1 MGYKKHCNKCD
12 KAVVNEPDEEDRSV
26 DDAPPDPPAFLQQ
39 LQGQYWQYDN
49 AEPPNP
55 PVQAP
60 PQLPII
66 GIQQAVPQLSLSDTF
81 LLTAQLPQIDDEV
94 LSAANKAAFRAAVA
108 TAAQAYMNS
117 PSEATL
123 LDLLLLPKVGLSR
136 RIATTNQQI
145 AELQHGRRATLITS
159 LVAKAVEHPRKQQ
172 TPRQPDAPL
181 SNTETAKVTKLLQR
195 GMVRKAALL
204 LKRGGGV
211 ARVTPEVIQAMQAKH
226 PPGVQQPFGDRIGNA
241 PPVLA
246 ETSWEALDQ
255 AVQDLDLQSSAG
267 ISGWTPRLLQMCY
280 GNTADNTPL
289 RQCLHMLMQQML
301 AGDAPGASM
310 LCTSRLTPLQQDP
323 DKIRPVAC
331 GELFYR
337 LLTRV
342 LLRLVPHTQALL
354 PIQLGVGSPG
364 GVEPIIVALQQE
376 LDSMTPTSDPRYVYS
391 LDITNA
397 FNAVSRVAIADA
409 TYQHCPGLF
418 RLVKWAY
425 NHSSPLVMLK
435 DDHSVATIMSAE
447 GVRQGDPLS
456 PLLFSMTMRRKLQ
469 SITDTVT
476 QHGETVLAYLD
487 DVTITSSRHDLL
499 EAIAAVFN
507 GPNGAHDGL
516 VLNMTKSRC
525 EDLTQ
530 PEGITTLGTRLGDVQ
545 ARRTFITSPLDEVR
559 KLARRLR
566 ELPSQQ
572 GFILLRLSIATQMKH
587 LLRSLDTSDLTTE
600 LQALDTI
607 LFDTMDHFR
616 GVPPDTVR
624 PPRIERIYSLP
635 LSLGGCGIASAVEVA
650 PHARAACVSASKH
663 LLQLIDDKINH
674 RANDVETI
682 PPPSQHDLLKVVYK
696 EEVNQFLTTLSLPER
711 VSFVDTASKIG
722 TAWVHRPDQ

>member
-1 MGYKKHCNKCD
+1 
-12 KAVVNEPDEEDRSV
+12 
-26 DDAPPDPPAFLQQ
+26 
-39 LQGQYWQYDN
+39 
-49 AEPPNP
+49 
-55 PVQAP
+55 
-60 PQLPII
+60 
-66 GIQQAVPQLSLSDTF
+66 
-81 LLTAQLPQIDDEV
+81 
-94 LSAANKAAFRAAVA
+94 
-108 TAAQAYMNS
+108 
-117 PSEATL
+117 
-123 LDLLLLPKVGLSR
+123 
-136 RIATTNQQI
+136 
-145 AELQHGRRATLITS
+145 
-159 LVAKAVEHPRKQQ
+159 
-172 TPRQPDAPL
+172 
-181 SNTETAKVTKLLQR
+181 
-195 GMVRKAALL
+195 
-204 LKRGGGV
+204 
-211 ARVTPEVIQAMQAKH
+211 
-226 PPGVQQPFGDRIGNA
+226 
-241 PPVLA
+241 
-246 ETSWEALDQ
+246 
-255 AVQDLDLQSSAG
+255 
-267 ISGWTPRLLQMCY
+267 
-280 GNTADNTPL
+280 
-289 RQCLHMLMQQML
+289 MLMQQML

-376 LDSMTPTSDPRYVYS
+376 LDSMTPASDPRYVYS

-435 DDHSVATIMSAE
+435 DDHSVATILSAE

-456 PLLFSMTMRRKLQ
+456 PLLFIMTMRRKLQ

-487 DVTITSSRHDLL
+487 DVTITSSRNDLL

-545 ARRTFITSPLDEVR
+545 ARRAFITSPLDEVR

-600 LQALDTI
+600 LQALDKI

-624 PPRIERIYSLP
+624 PARIERIYSLP

-696 EEVNQFLTTLSLPER
+696 DEVNQLLTTLTPPER
-711 VSFVDTASKIG
+711 VSFCDTASKIG
-722 TAWVHRPDQ
+722 TAWVHAMPIPNVTALTNKHVAAAISIRCLCPDLKCRQVCSKCGQPQTVLHFESCANAAITTVRRHNVIRDAIRTALVPRRIVRLEPPLNNNNNAHRADLSISVGAGLPALDATYGHVDLTVRAPLAADTPPVPPAPDDVDDDPRKPAWNRIAASLAYAVNRKRLHYANLQLASPVAALAISSGGTLHIDFKAFIKAMNIPPPVRLQMIYAISLALVRARADAFVFD